1 MGLEYESL
9 VISAI
14 GVNSA
19 QLKIVSLVPNGE
31 PYRIR
36 VYLRPSVPH
45 YLYSVYQTQRALT
58 SKAKTQAKRKGT
70 TTNT

>member
-19 QLKIVSLVPNGE
+19 QLKMVPLVLNGE

-45 YLYSVYQTQRALT
+45 YLYSISIESDQ
-58 SKAKTQAKRKGT
+58 S
-70 TTNT
+70 